1 MNTVMLTDEE
11 LEYLRELLHRE
22 VPNLREEIHHT
33 DDHDYREFLKE
44 RERFVKALVE
54 KLGTHGGQAAGA

>member
-1 MNTVMLTDEE
+1 MTITLTDQE
-11 LEYLRELLHRE
+11 LQYLLELLERE
-22 VPNLREEIHHT
+22 IPNLREEIHYT

-54 KLGTHGGQAAGA
+54 KFSAHRGQAKSA

>member
-1 MNTVMLTDEE
+1 MNTVTLTDQE

-44 RERFVKALVE
+44 RERFVKALVG
-54 KLGTHGGQAAGA
+54 KLGAYSSQATGA